1 MTSRA
6 TMARALVLAATLL
19 AFSAVVTPAARQLV
33 DGIAAVVGDEIILE
47 SEIDEELYIYQLRTG
62 TGSMSESEALSVRSE
77 IVRQMV
83 DETLLVAMARRD
95 TVMLPSGELEAE
107 LERRVEEVK
116 RRHGTDAAFSAA
128 LAEQGLTLD
137 ELKVMYRDDIERRLL
152 AEIVVRREVHS
163 RIDVTWGEV
172 ENYYEEHTDEVGRV
186 PESYEVAGILSVP
199 QVSEAAKRGATERM
213 MEVRAKLDAGESF
226 EDLAREYSD
235 DVTAASGGDLGFIAR
250 GIMVPEFED
259 AVFALDPG
267 EVSGVVPTRF
277 GFHIIQAVEKDDDRV
292 HARHILA
299 RLSPGPEDAERARAR
314 AETLRQ
320 MVVGDADF
328 ADVAREY
335 SDDPQS
341 REQGGSLGTFTLEEL
356 EPSFQAVLAGL
367 EPGGITEVIEG
378 DSGFYVLKL
387 LGHNEPRTADLD
399 EIREDL
405 REYVFGLKAEEAY
418 VVLMDRLA
426 NEIHIDIRTEMASR
440 P

>member
-95 TVMLPSGELEAE
+95 TVMLPSGGLEAE

-299 RLSPGPEDAERARAR
+299 RLSPGPEDAARARAR

-387 LGHNEPRTADLD
+387 LGHNEPRTAVLD
-399 EIREDL
+399 EIREVL